1 MENPYVV
8 LVTKSQINKAEKAL
22 NGFIGRWF
30 AVDSETHDQN
40 GDIDTVSVV
49 WRMIYKEVGG
59 KGVINAEKLVDR
71 YKNLSQA
78 KKDRINSR
86 FGINLRTWYLNNRV
100 RLSTVKFPEV
110 V

>member
-1 MENPYVV
+1 MANPYVL
-8 LVTKSQINKAEKAL
+8 LVTKAQINKAEKAL
-22 NGFIGRWF
+22 NGFLGRWF
-30 AVDSETHDQN
+30 AVDLETYEVN
-40 GDIDTVSVV
+40 GDIKEVNVV

-59 KGVINAEKLVDR
+59 KGVINAEKLVNK
-71 YKNLSQA
+71 YKQLPSVM
-78 KKDRINSR
+78 KDKINAR